1 MLTGL
6 KRLATVTGAGA
17 LFILV
22 SVLCGLLVAGLAIP
36 FAAASG
42 VSAQAADRELN
53 NLPTNMTLPAAPQR
67 TKVLDV
73 NGHVLAYFYD
83 QNRIYVPLSK
93 IAPVMRTALLS
104 IEDHRF
110 YEHGAFDPQGTLR
123 AFLTNQASGGTVQ
136 GGSSITQQY
145 VKMVLVNEAELDG
158 DKAAVE
164 AAQATTYERKIT
176 ELRYAIA
183 LEKKLSK
190 DQILERYLNL
200 VYFGDGAYGVEAAAR
215 HYFGTTAAK
224 LTLPQAAM
232 LAGLVQSP
240 DSDNPVLHPEAGLAR
255 RNEVLNRMSEL
266 GEITPAA
273 AEAAIRTGFTKA
285 KVQAFNNGC
294 VGTRYPFLCDY
305 VRRSLLATPSLGST
319 VDERE
324 KTIDRGGLTIYT
336 KIDPKA
342 QDAAQKAVSSMVGP
356 TDPLISTMDMIE
368 PGTGL
373 IVAMAQSRPVMG
385 SDAKKGQTYFNY
397 SATQSM
403 GGGQGFQAGST
414 FKAFTAAAAFDKG
427 IPIAKKYDAKKTV
440 NYGGKPFDSCE
451 RRTEVTGSWKVSN
464 STGVNGEM
472 DMSKAA
478 GWSVNNYFVPLELDT
493 GMCAVTRMAATV
505 GAQSSVASEPISS
518 YDDKPSFTL
527 GTVDVAPMS
536 MAEAYATFASG
547 GIRCNPII
555 ISKITTPGGKSLA
568 APSADCKR
576 VISADV
582 ANAVSKLL
590 TAPVTT
596 GSATA
601 ARLPGNRPMAGKTG
615 TIDSN
620 AAVWFVGYTPQIAG
634 AAMIS
639 IDSTKKPFV
648 KGKAGYRPGLKGY
661 TVPSTHVYLSG
672 SGGGDAGPGIWKP
685 AVSAY
690 LKGKPVEQFE
700 QPPDALVHGKMINFP
715 DLSGLSTAEKIAK
728 LRKIGMTVVK
738 KTKTSDKPKDTF
750 LGFSPDS
757 GKVPQ
762 YGTVTAY
769 FSSGPP
775 KKKTDKPKSDGAPKT
790 PIAPTGPTGPTKPGN
805 PGAPPFGPVKPRD
818 QGH

>member
-6 KRLATVTGAGA
+6 KRFGIVTGAAG
-17 LFILV
+17 LFVVV

-42 VSAQAADRELN
+42 MSAQAASKELS
-53 NLPTNMTLPAAPQR
+53 NLPTNLTLPPVAQR

-73 NGHVLAYFYD
+73 NNPVLAYFYA
-83 QNRIYVPLSK
+83 QNRIYVPLSR
-93 IAPVMRTALLS
+93 IAPVMRSALLA
-104 IEDHRF
+104 IEDHR
-110 YEHGAFDPQGTLR
+110 YYQHGAFDPQGTVR

-145 VKMVLVNEAELDG
+145 VKMVLVNQAELEG
-158 DKAAVE
+158 DKQAIA

-183 LEKKLSK
+183 LERRLSK
-190 DQILERYLNL
+190 NQILERYLNL

-240 DSDNPVLHPEAGLAR
+240 DSDNPVQHAEAGLAR
-255 RNEVLNRMSEL
+255 RNEVLNRMAEL

-273 AEAAIRTGFTKA
+273 SEAAIKTGFDRSDVHA
-285 KVQAFNNGC
+285 LNNGC

-305 VRRSLLATPSLGST
+305 VRRSLLASPSLGST
-319 VDERE
+319 PGERQ
-324 KTIDRGGLTIYT
+324 KSIDRGGLTIYT
-336 KIDPKA
+336 KINPKA
-342 QDAAQKAVSSMVGP
+342 QDAAQKAVSKMIGP

-385 SDAKKGQTYFNY
+385 SNAKKGETYFDY
-397 SATQSM
+397 SATQAM

-414 FKAFTAAAAFDKG
+414 FKAFTAAAAFEKG
-427 IPIAKKYDAKKTV
+427 IPIAKKYNAKATI
-440 NYGGKPFDSCE
+440 NYTGRKFDSCE
-451 RRTEVTGSWKVSN
+451 RRTEVNGTWKVHN
-464 STGVNGEM
+464 STGVNGRM
-472 DMSKAA
+472 DMSRAA

-493 GMCAVTRMAATV
+493 GMCKVTRMAARV
-505 GAQSSVASEPISS
+505 GAKSSVAGAPIRS

-527 GTVDVAPMS
+527 GTVEVAPMS

-547 GIRCNPII
+547 GIHCDPII
-555 ISKITTPGGKSLA
+555 ISKITTPTGKQLA
-568 APSADCKR
+568 PPSAHCKR

-582 ANAVSKLL
+582 ADAVNKVL

-596 GSATA
+596 GSATK
-601 ARLPGNRPMAGKTG
+601 ARLDDHRPMAGKTG

-620 AAVWFVGYTPQIAG
+620 AAVWFVGYTPQISG

-639 IDSTKKPFV
+639 IDTTKKPFN
-648 KGKAGYRPGLKGY
+648 KAKRGYRSHGLKGY
-661 TVPSTHVYLSG
+661 TVPSTKIYRSG

-690 LKGKPVEQFE
+690 LADKPATGFH
-700 QPPDALVHGKMINFP
+700 QPPASLVRGKLIPFP
-715 DLSGLSTAEKIAK
+715 DLAGLTPAQAIKK
-728 LRKIGMTVVK
+728 LRRIGLTVLRD
-738 KTKTSDKPKDTF
+738 TKQSVRPKGSF

-757 GKVPQ
+757 GKIAQ

-775 KKKTDKPKSDGAPKT
+775 KTKPKPPSKPTPPKQQP
-790 PIAPTGPTGPTKPGN
+790 PINPPERGGHPIKPVR
-805 PGAPPFGPVKPRD
+805 PAPPHRPG
-818 QGH
+818 G